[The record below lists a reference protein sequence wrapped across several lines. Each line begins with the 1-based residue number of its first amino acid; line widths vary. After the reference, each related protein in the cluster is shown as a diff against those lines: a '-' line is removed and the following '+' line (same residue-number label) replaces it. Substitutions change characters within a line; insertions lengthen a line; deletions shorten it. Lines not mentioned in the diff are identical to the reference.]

1 MLVKIAWNAFVI
13 ESVRTNVP
21 LIVAI
26 PRMIANA
33 VRTVRSFRPQRPR
46 SATDLTPSRPAD
58 LLHRGDDLVRVG
70 ARQLLDDVAV
80 REEEDPVGDRGRAR
94 VVRDHHRRLSPILYR
109 LAEELEDLA
118 AGPRVEVPGGLVGED
133 DGRLRDQRARDRD
146 ALLLAAGE
154 LGGTVRAAV
163 READRL
169 DQLVEPVVVDL
180 LAGDRQRERDV
191 LLGGQHRQQV
201 EELEDEPDV
210 LSPELGQV

>member
-46 SATDLTPSRPAD
+46 SATDLA
-58 LLHRGDDLVRVG
+58 RVG

-94 VVRDHHRRLSPILYR
+94 VVRDHRRRLSPILYR

-180 LAGDRQRERDV
+180 LAGDR
-191 LLGGQHRQQV
+191 
-201 EELEDEPDV
+201 
-210 LSPELGQV
+210 